1 MHNIQL
7 KFIAFSF
14 WKNSFIVHVFFV
26 LIFIEVQLIYNIVN
40 ATGVHQSFQILFW
53 YKSLKSIEQSS
64 LCYAVGPY
72 QLSILYLIVYVCQS
86 QSLSLHPPCP
96 FPPVTINLFSVYV
109 TRINNFICFFFS
121 MRTGVRHSPLG
132 AARITLGRSTTCA
145 RRKQRE
151 NLCSSWA
158 QVNPKYEVVHARV
171 LGRTGGGV

>member
-72 QLSILYLIVYVCQS
+72 QLSILYLVVCICQS
-86 QSLSLHPPCP
+86 QFPNCP
-96 FPPVTINLFSVYV
+96 STSYPQETMFVFYIGTQGCLE
-109 TRINNFICFFFS
+109 R
-121 MRTGVRHSPLG
+121 GVRISG
-132 AARITLGRSTTCA
+132 SYQQRS
-145 RRKQRE
+145 RK
-151 NLCSSWA
+151 SGSF
-158 QVNPKYEVVHARV
+158 
-171 LGRTGGGV
+171 RTWHHP

>member
-72 QLSILYLIVYVCQS
+72 QLSILYLVVCICQS
-86 QSLSLHPPCP
+86 QFPNCPSTSYPQETMFVFYIGKYTAVFQASLFEPIYQIPHISD
-96 FPPVTINLFSVYV
+96 IM
-109 TRINNFICFFFS
+109 IC
-121 MRTGVRHSPLG
+121 GLK
-132 AARITLGRSTTCA
+132 I
-145 RRKQRE
+145 
-151 NLCSSWA
+151 
-158 QVNPKYEVVHARV
+158 Y
-171 LGRTGGGV
+171 